1 MRNVKEY
8 SHLTTFKIRENG
20 YASDRFITFNP
31 LLALIRRY
39 LLWRVAI
46 IKVTLQEFRKC
57 CFPFLRLFSYM
68 VEADKDHETFATTVA
83 PKILK
88 KLNGREITKH
98 VKALRTFDHALSVN
112 QFIPRPN

>member
-1 MRNVKEY
+1 
-8 SHLTTFKIRENG
+8 
-20 YASDRFITFNP
+20 
-31 LLALIRRY
+31 
-39 LLWRVAI
+39 
-46 IKVTLQEFRKC
+46 
-57 CFPFLRLFSYM
+57 M